1 MVSVDAQK
9 AAKDTKT
16 DHELGFCHDPALPK
30 EWGPRN
36 TRKDA
41 KGDEKC
47 GLGGP
52 CHIVRPTLDKG
63 RAPARS
69 GVACPKNVQRQYL
82 TCPSELVLH
91 GGGRDALR
99 LIRLSRSNG
108 QVRCSPPPMVDAL
121 RRVRLRR
128 SGTRLWACCAG
139 RAGTRIRSEALHRIL
154 TIGRPAADRA
164 GARPY
169 HPIGIASSDRQ
180 TQGPLR

>member
-82 TCPSELVLH
+82 TCPSELVPPSLSVLRGFLCIFFLLPSVRAWQRGASPTFAAAPTPARPIEH
-91 GGGRDALR
+91 LRRPRAAVDTCEIGSPGIPPDPQAGVRRSSSNALR
-99 LIRLSRSNG
+99 LPSWPGSARS
-108 QVRCSPPPMVDAL
+108 
-121 RRVRLRR
+121 
-128 SGTRLWACCAG
+128 
-139 RAGTRIRSEALHRIL
+139 HRF
-154 TIGRPAADRA
+154 
-164 GARPY
+164 
-169 HPIGIASSDRQ
+169 
-180 TQGPLR
+180 